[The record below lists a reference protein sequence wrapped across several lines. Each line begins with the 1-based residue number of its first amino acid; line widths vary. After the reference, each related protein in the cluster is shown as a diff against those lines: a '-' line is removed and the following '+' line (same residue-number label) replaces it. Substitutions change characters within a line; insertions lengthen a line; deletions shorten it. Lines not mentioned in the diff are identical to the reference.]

1 MVVAKRQRKGKAH
14 ENGTKGNPRTRVR
27 TSGETNM
34 PRCGQPHLHRAGSG
48 GRRQIK
54 ICFLSSVLL
63 QQCFETADQYYS
75 SVTAQSL
82 IRQTKDSKL
91 SRSEGGLTADET
103 PQSILA
109 SSFYTF
115 LFHVVEP
122 RESERKGQSVQKKKK
137 KRQQS
142 RGTEDQ
148 LKWSSYTLDKNQSVQ
163 LLDDFPDLQSNNATS
178 YSENPKIHS
187 FNASK
192 VGSFLFEWF
201 LFLQV

>member
-34 PRCGQPHLHRAGSG
+34 PLCGQPNLHRAGSG

-137 KRQQS
+137 KNTTKQRN
-142 RGTEDQ
+142 RGLAKME
-148 LKWSSYTLDKNQSVQ
+148 L
-163 LLDDFPDLQSNNATS
+163 
-178 YSENPKIHS
+178 IHLGQKLECV
-187 FNASK
+187 AA
-192 VGSFLFEWF
+192 G
-201 LFLQV
+201 